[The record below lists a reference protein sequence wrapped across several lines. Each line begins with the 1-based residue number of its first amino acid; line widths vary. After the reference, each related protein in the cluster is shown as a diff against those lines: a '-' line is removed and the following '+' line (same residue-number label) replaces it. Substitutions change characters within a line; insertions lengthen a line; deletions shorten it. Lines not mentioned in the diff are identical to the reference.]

1 MCVNVVFGYFS
12 WVQAKLFYCVPDEI
26 FWLADFQSLVLFWF
40 PSKNFLIGP
49 FGVTNDAF
57 WLVVVC
63 SFLWRI
69 FWLVHRWLTHP
80 PVDLY
85 TYPVEITVHRLPAH
99 RYSPIYTGGP
109 AGTTNIPCWCVD
121 TFRSNGCP
129 HTTLSLAAA
138 AAASLPLP
146 GWRCSSNKVVRRLF
160 SSQQNKNNNN
170 NTNFV
175 VRCCPSFFVA
185 FFQLSRRKVVDCC
198 LERNGLVSR

>member
-1 MCVNVVFGYFS
+1 MYCCIYQLSNEYDICNCCFGNCFNFCVCVCVYVAFGYFP

-49 FGVTNDAF
+49 FGVINSAF

-63 SFLWRI
+63 SFLWKI

-109 AGTTNIPCWCVD
+109 AGTTNIPCWPTGVN
-121 TFRSNGCP
+121 RWVPVG
-129 HTTLSLAAA
+129 
-138 AAASLPLP
+138 
-146 GWRCSSNKVVRRLF
+146 
-160 SSQQNKNNNN
+160 Q
-170 NTNFV
+170 
-175 VRCCPSFFVA
+175 
-185 FFQLSRRKVVDCC
+185 
-198 LERNGLVSR
+198 